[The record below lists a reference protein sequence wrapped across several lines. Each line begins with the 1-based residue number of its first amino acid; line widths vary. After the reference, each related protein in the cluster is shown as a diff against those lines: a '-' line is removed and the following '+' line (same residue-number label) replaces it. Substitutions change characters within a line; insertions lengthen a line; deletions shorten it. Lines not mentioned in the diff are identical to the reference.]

1 VQRNKNRIMEERI
14 AEIRMEKLAAAQRR
28 EKLRIQMLR
37 ENATK

>member
-1 VQRNKNRIMEERI
+1 MQRNKNRIMEERI

>member
-1 VQRNKNRIMEERI
+1 MEERI

-28 EKLRIQMLR
+28 EKLRMQMLR